1 MHAVTRIY
9 SGNGAKELFDL
20 LEQRT
25 SDVEALMRSI
35 EGFVSYL
42 LVRTAD
48 GGTSITVYEDKAGAD
63 ESVRKAR
70 EWVEE
75 NASDIG
81 VGPPRVAE
89 GPVIL
94 YSKEVQREPSLAEG

>member
-9 SGNGAKELFDL
+9 SGNGARELFDL

-48 GGTSITVYEDKAGAD
+48 GGTSVTVYEDKAGAD

-94 YSKEVQREPSLAEG
+94 YSKEVQRESSLAEG